1 MKDVL
6 NGCFFVKMSTQ
17 KKGKNDAVVG
27 GFFLE
32 RRDFSGLEL
41 VAPALGII
49 HGLKPLFSSRPLIVG
64 ENGSEES
71 FLMYSITKRSVDFEM
86 SFGVIVLTPVLYT
99 VGLYSPS
106 MYYTHNINVS
116 E

>member
-17 KKGKNDAVVG
+17 KKGKNDAEVG

-64 ENGSEES
+64 ENSSEES
-71 FLMYSITKRSVDFEM
+71 FLMYSITKGQLISKCL
-86 SFGVIVLTPVLYT
+86 FGVFNFLQKTNENKST
-99 VGLYSPS
+99 
-106 MYYTHNINVS
+106 
-116 E
+116 

>member
-17 KKGKNDAVVG
+17 KKGKNDAEVG

-49 HGLKPLFSSRPLIVG
+49 HGLKPLFSSRPLMVG
-64 ENGSEES
+64 ENSSEGSFTLES
-71 FLMYSITKRSVDFEM
+71 GIDVVQGITIGPGKFVKKK
-86 SFGVIVLTPVLYT
+86 I
-99 VGLYSPS
+99 
-106 MYYTHNINVS
+106 NIGP
-116 E
+116 

>member
-17 KKGKNDAVVG
+17 KQGKNDAEVG

-49 HGLKPLFSSRPLIVG
+49 HGLKPLFFLKAFNTGRKQFWRIIFDVPYSR
-64 ENGSEES
+64 E
-71 FLMYSITKRSVDFEM
+71 
-86 SFGVIVLTPVLYT
+86 
-99 VGLYSPS
+99 
-106 MYYTHNINVS
+106 H
-116 E
+116 

>member
-17 KKGKNDAVVG
+17 KKGKNDAEVG

-64 ENGSEES
+64 ENSSEGS
-71 FLMYSITKRSVDFEM
+71 FLVF
-86 SFGVIVLTPVLYT
+86 
-99 VGLYSPS
+99 
-106 MYYTHNINVS
+106 NQ
-116 E
+116 